1 VWNRCAQF
9 FFKNNYDRIP
19 YFHIRY
25 SLFDIRYSFFSE
37 FLFRF
42 DWTLAA
48 RGCAYILTAN
58 IFFSWNGGINMGGEA
73 DKLFSFQELKV
84 WQKSVLFAE
93 QVIRSIDE
101 IEAPRKHYRLIEQLE
116 SACTSVS
123 MNIAEGKGRQTT
135 KEFIQFLY
143 IARGSLFEVVTLLII
158 FNNLRWLKTK
168 SFEEI
173 QNMALEIT
181 KMLNSL
187 IKSMKKKS

>member
-1 VWNRCAQF
+1 
-9 FFKNNYDRIP
+9 
-19 YFHIRY
+19 
-25 SLFDIRYSFFSE
+25 
-37 FLFRF
+37 
-42 DWTLAA
+42 
-48 RGCAYILTAN
+48 
-58 IFFSWNGGINMGGEA
+58 MGSDV

-101 IEAPRKHYRLIEQLE
+101 IEAPRRHYRLIEQLE

-143 IARGSLFEVVTLLII
+143 IARGSLFEVVTLLR
-158 FNNLRWLKTK
+158 FFKNLGWFKTQR
-168 SFEEI
+168 FLEI

-187 IKSMKKKS
+187 IKSMKK